1 MKKIEEEIKKDEKII
16 EVSILGEKC
25 LKVMIATTKK
35 VLIYDFS
42 NVIKDHDYPD
52 EKKEKYG
59 ERDRDREGERERD
72 KTIIISE

>member
-1 MKKIEEEIKKDEKII
+1 
-16 EVSILGEKC
+16 
-25 LKVMIATTKK
+25 MIATTKK

-59 ERDRDREGERERD
+59 ERDKDREGERERD
-72 KTIIISE
+72 KTILISE